1 MEASRLRDGV
11 VMTNI
16 GVIPTNAGVILTDAG
31 VILSAAKD
39 LACTKCAVCPGSP
52 ADARQILRD

>member
-1 MEASRLRDGV
+1 
-11 VMTNI
+11 MTNV